1 MNKAGLI
8 KKIAQRAGVS
18 NKEAEKMVENF
29 VDVVIEE
36 LKAGNQVNISGFGTF
51 LTRTRHS
58 RGGVNPQNPKE
69 RIKIP
74 EVTVAKFKTG
84 KRLKDSLKGER

>member
-8 KKIAQRAGVS
+8 KKIAKETRIS
-18 NKEAEKMVENF
+18 NKEAEKMVESF
-29 VDVVIEE
+29 VDIVIGE
-36 LKAGNQVNISGFGTF
+36 LKSGNQVNISGFGTF
-51 LTRTRHS
+51 LTRTRHA
-58 RGGVNPQNPKE
+58 RGGVNPQNPDE